1 MGRSRGTRP
10 RQQQKG
16 GGTGPASQPPTR
28 LTRTERI
35 AARRHEVRRRQL
47 RIRVAV
53 VVAVVIAAG
62 AVTAKVVAD
71 RRGTQK
77 LEAALTSGSCRV
89 DGQSDRDSG
98 TGRNHVASPEFSVN
112 PPAGGDHTAQA
123 ASAGDFTSSTPPS
136 EGQIVHA
143 LEHGYVAVWYRPD
156 IPGGSVD
163 TLRATRDEFDRDVLL
178 VPRESLPV
186 PVAATAWHHRLLCD
200 TPEVESLR
208 RFVGAYRNKGPER
221 VPH

>member
-1 MGRSRGTRP
+1 MGRSRGTRQ

-16 GGTGPASQPPTR
+16 GGTGPASQQPARVTK
-28 LTRTERI
+28 TERI
-35 AARRHEVRRRQL
+35 AARRREVRRRQL
-47 RIRVAV
+47 RVRVAV
-53 VVAVVIAAG
+53 VGAVVVAAG

-89 DGQSDRDSG
+89 DGKSDRDSG
-98 TGRNHVASPEFSVN
+98 TGRNHVASPTFSVD

-123 ASAGDFTSSTPPS
+123 ASAGEFTSSTLPS
-136 EGQIVHA
+136 DGQIVHA
-143 LEHGYVAVWYRPD
+143 MEHGYVAVWYRPG
-156 IPGGSVD
+156 IPSDSLD
-163 TLRATRDEFDRDVLL
+163 TLRALRNEFDRDVLL
-178 VPRESLPV
+178 LPRPTLPV
-186 PVAATAWHHRLLCD
+186 PVAATAWHQRLLCD
-200 TPEVESLR
+200 MAEAESLR

>member
-16 GGTGPASQPPTR
+16 GGTGPAGQPPTR
-28 LTRTERI
+28 LTKTERI

-47 RIRVAV
+47 RNRVAV
-53 VVAVVIAAG
+53 ALAVVIAAG
-62 AVTAKVVAD
+62 ALTAKVVAD
-71 RRGTQK
+71 RRGSQK
-77 LEAALTSGSCRV
+77 LEAALTAGSCRV

-112 PPAGGDHTAQA
+112 PPAGGDHTTQA
-123 ASAGDFTSSTPPS
+123 ASAGDFTASSLPS
-136 EGQIVHA
+136 DGQIVHA

-156 IPGGSVD
+156 IPSGPLD
-163 TLRATRDEFDRDVLL
+163 TLRELRDEFDRDVLL
-178 VPRESLPV
+178 VPRQSLPV
-186 PVAATAWHHRLLCD
+186 TVAATAWHQRLLCD
-200 TPEVESLR
+200 TAEVESLR
-208 RFVGAYRNKGPER
+208 RFVDAYRNKGPER

>member
-1 MGRSRGTRP
+1 MGRSRGTRQ

-16 GGTGPASQPPTR
+16 GGTGPASQQPTR
-28 LTRTERI
+28 VTRTERI
-35 AARRHEVRRRQL
+35 AARRREVRRRQL

-62 AVTAKVVAD
+62 ALTAKVVAD

-77 LEAALTSGSCRV
+77 LDAALTSGSCRV
-89 DGQSDRDSG
+89 DGKSDRDSG
-98 TGRNHVASPEFSVN
+98 TGRNHVASPEFSVD
-112 PPAGGDHTAQA
+112 PPAGGDHTLQA
-123 ASAGDFTSSTPPS
+123 ASAGEFTSTLPS
-136 EGQIVHA
+136 DGQIVHA

-156 IPGGSVD
+156 IPGNSLEA
-163 TLRATRDEFDRDVLL
+163 LRALRNEFDRDVLL
-178 VPRESLPV
+178 APRQTLPV

-200 TPEVESLR
+200 RAEVESLR